1 MYNKKDKNLKGANS
15 APATQGRVATPW
27 AGPLAVEL
35 PSTLGDLVGGGE
47 GTLVGIKSTRSDSR
61 LGEVV
66 PRFSR
71 SQEEGLA
78 IVVLRACWDAVG
90 KSVLI
95 SSWLRMALEGKRH
108 GSGNQLEVDLV
119 EHHESGVFTT
129 GSEVRPFEGVEH
141 VFDTGASA
149 IPPSNKASSAALY
162 VVQLLCM
169 VSVDGVPDSVG
180 ILHLGTD
187 QSFIGLILDLGI
199 GYSYVSSEEV

>member
-27 AGPLAVEL
+27 TGPLAVEL

-78 IVVLRACWDAVG
+78 VVVLRDCWDAVG

-95 SSWLRMALEGKRH
+95 SSRLRMALEGKRH
-108 GSGNQLEVDLV
+108 GSGNQLVVDLV
-119 EHHESGVFTT
+119 EH
-129 GSEVRPFEGVEH
+129 
-141 VFDTGASA
+141 
-149 IPPSNKASSAALY
+149 
-162 VVQLLCM
+162 
-169 VSVDGVPDSVG
+169 
-180 ILHLGTD
+180 
-187 QSFIGLILDLGI
+187 
-199 GYSYVSSEEV
+199 